1 MITLTGERLA
11 GRLGE
16 LAVVQTASQLVG
28 LALLSAGIAAL
39 SAFLFRWRT
48 GNQLPDG
55 AALLLG
61 LGSVAIY
68 LTGRIALV
76 QFLGGSE
83 GILDPVVVGVNL
95 TILVASA
102 ITALTG
108 WQLGDRYGRSRRL
121 QYSLNPRISPF
132 VRATGRFIVLELPE
146 EIRDIDGYD
155 PVSTATKTDLAGKT
169 YTFARGL
176 TVEELREALRAKLRK
191 EYGVAHV
198 DVELT
203 VEGEITFLAVGGRE
217 AGIGPTLPPS
227 AAATAIVA
235 DPALTASPGD
245 TVQIWRG
252 EKRVGTAELR
262 AATDTTATV
271 SARKEIVATLDPET
285 QYRLMTLPVDERADR
300 LFASMLRQADETMSS
315 FTVTEDATFD
325 GESIG
330 SLGLTVIAV
339 ERPDGETETIPQR
352 SRKIEAG
359 ERLYVIGHPG
369 QLRRVEASATGP
381 EPYEPP
387 AEEDITAPASKRSG
401 LRFWKSRR

>member
-1 MITLTGERLA
+1 MITLIGSGLPE
-11 GRLGE
+11 RLGE
-16 LAVVQTASQLVG
+16 LAVIRVGSQFVG

-68 LTGRIALV
+68 LNGRIALV
-76 QFLGGSE
+76 QFLGGGE
-83 GILDPVVVGVNL
+83 EILNPVVVGFNL
-95 TILVASA
+95 VILVASA
-102 ITALTG
+102 ITALGG

-121 QYSLNPRISPF
+121 RHSLNPRISPF

-146 EIRDIDGYD
+146 EIEDIDGYD

-169 YTFARGL
+169 YTFSRGL
-176 TVEELREALRAKLRK
+176 TVEELREALRTKLRK

-203 VEGEITFLAVGGRE
+203 VEGEVTFLAVGGRE

-271 SARKEIVATLDPET
+271 SAREGIITTLDPET
-285 QYRLMTLPVDERADR
+285 EYRLMTLPVDERADR

-315 FTVTEDATFD
+315 FTVTEDATLA
-325 GESIG
+325 GKSIG

-339 ERPDGETETIPQR
+339 ERADGETETIPQR
-352 SRKIEAG
+352 SRAIEAG
-359 ERLYVIGHPG
+359 ERLYVIGHPR

-387 AEEDITAPASKRSG
+387 AEDETAELASKRSG
-401 LRFWKSRR
+401 LRFWKLRR

>member
-1 MITLTGERLA
+1 MITLTGSRLA
-11 GRLGE
+11 ERLGE
-16 LAVVQTASQLVG
+16 LAVFQIGSQLVG
-28 LALLSAGIAAL
+28 LALLSAGIAAF

-61 LGSVAIY
+61 LGFVAIY
-68 LTGRIALV
+68 LNGRIALV
-76 QFLGGSE
+76 QFLGGGE
-83 GILDPVVVGVNL
+83 EILDPVVVGVNL
-95 TILVASA
+95 TTLVASA
-102 ITALTG
+102 ITALAG

-121 QYSLNPRISPF
+121 RHTLNPRISPF
-132 VRATGRFIVLELPE
+132 VRATGRFIVLELPDDIE
-146 EIRDIDGYD
+146 DIDGYD
-155 PVSTATKTDLAGKT
+155 PASAAIKTDLAGKT

-176 TVEELREALRAKLRK
+176 TVEELRETLRRKLRK

-203 VEGEITFLAVGGRE
+203 VEGEVTFLAVGGRE
-217 AGIGPTLPPS
+217 AGIGPTLAPR

-245 TVQIWRG
+245 TVQIWHG

-262 AATDTTATV
+262 AATETTATV
-271 SARKEIVATLDPET
+271 SARAEIIATLDPET

-315 FTVTEDATFD
+315 FTVTADATLD
-325 GESIG
+325 GESIE
-330 SLGLTVIAV
+330 SLRLTVIAV

-352 SRKIEAG
+352 SREIEAG
-359 ERLYVIGHPG
+359 DRLYVIGHPR
-369 QLRRVEASATGP
+369 QLRRAEASATGS

-387 AEEDITAPASKRSG
+387 AEDDTAELTSKRSG
-401 LRFWKSRR
+401 LRFWKLRR

>member
-1 MITLTGERLA
+1 MIPIG
-11 GRLGE
+11 GGVPGVLGE
-16 LAVVQTASQLVG
+16 IAVVQIGYQLVG
-28 LALLSAGIAAL
+28 LALLSAGIAAV

-61 LGSVAIY
+61 LGSVAVY
-68 LTGRIALV
+68 LNGRIALV
-76 QFLGGSE
+76 QFLGGGE
-83 GILDPVVVGVNL
+83 EILDPLVIGVNL
-95 TILVASA
+95 AILVASA
-102 ITALTG
+102 ITALAG

-121 QYSLNPRISPF
+121 RYSFNPRISPF

-146 EIRDIDGYD
+146 EIADIDGYD
-155 PVSTATKTDLAGKT
+155 PVSPTVKSDIAGKS
-169 YTFARGL
+169 YSFSRGL
-176 TVEELREALRAKLRK
+176 TVEELRSALTTKLRK
-191 EYGVAHV
+191 EYGVAHA

-203 VEGEITFLAVGGRE
+203 VEGEVTFFAVGGRE

-262 AATDTTATV
+262 ATAGTTATV
-271 SARKEIVATLDPET
+271 SARQTIIESLDPET

-315 FTVTEDATFD
+315 FTVADDAALV

-330 SLGLTVIAV
+330 ALGLTVIAV
-339 ERPDGETETIPQR
+339 EGPDGATETIPQR
-352 SRKIEAG
+352 GREIQAG
-359 ERLYVIGHPG
+359 ERLFVIGHPR
-369 QLRRVEASATGP
+369 QLRRVEVSATGP
-381 EPYEPP
+381 EVYEPP
-387 AEEDITAPASKRSG
+387 AEDEISERKSKRSG
-401 LRFWKSRR
+401 LRFWKRRR